1 MTMNLILGLLPLI
14 AFVIIDAFLGLKSG
28 LIAAILFAVAEAAYT
43 IYEFGELDWLS
54 IASLVLVLVFGLLS
68 FKSNNAIY
76 MKLQPVF
83 LGISFG
89 CVVLVLQILGKPI
102 LLLVIE
108 KYGSLVPA
116 EMQINANNPLVQ
128 KMLSQTSLNLGMG
141 LLLHAALV
149 AYAAFRMSNWWWLF
163 IRGIGLYVMMG
174 ICVLMARVF

>member
-1 MTMNLILGLLPLI
+1 
-14 AFVIIDAFLGLKSG
+14 
-28 LIAAILFAVAEAAYT
+28 
-43 IYEFGELDWLS
+43 
-54 IASLVLVLVFGLLS
+54 
-68 FKSNNAIY
+68 

>member
-102 LLLVIE
+102 LLLVME

-116 EMQINANNPLVQ
+116 EIQINAQNPLVQ
-128 KMLSQTSLNLGMG
+128 KMLSQTSLNLGIG